1 MKKGSLL
8 LMLACLLLAA
18 CSNKPINIF
27 DTTALNCNL
36 LYGFAGAGMQQQL
49 ANPSVKLVNEKTM
62 ATAPM
67 TRKEVVEQ
75 KLTML
80 QQNFEKVKALNA
92 GGDAQEMTAASIA
105 LYEYTLPV
113 YKNEYMQLAALYDQN
128 AAAEKITAFEQNIAD
143 KYAAKFNELY
153 NTIIKTGTAYAEKHG
168 IPVKQISTSP
178 N

>member
-1 MKKGSLL
+1 MKKSIW
-8 LMLACLLLAA
+8 LMLCMCLLLIS
-18 CSNKPINIF
+18 CSNKPDEIF
-27 DTTALNCNL
+27 DITALNCNL
-36 LYGFAGAGMQQQL
+36 FYGFSGAGMQQQL

-62 ATAPM
+62 ATAAM

-75 KLTML
+75 KITVL

-92 GGDAQEMTAASIA
+92 GGDAKEMTAASIA

-113 YKNEYMQLAALYDQN
+113 FKTEYMQLAALYDQN

>member
-1 MKKGSLL
+1 MKKSTALL
-8 LMLACLLLAA
+8 LVICLLLAS
-18 CSNKPINIF
+18 CSNKPIDIF

-36 LYGFAGAGMQQQL
+36 LYGFAGAGMRQQL

-67 TRKEVVEQ
+67 TRKEVIEQ

-128 AAAEKITAFEQNIAD
+128 TSAEKITAFEQKIAD
-143 KYAAKFNELY
+143 KYAVKFNELY
-153 NTIIKTGTAYAEKHG
+153 NAVIKTGTAYAQKHN
-168 IPVKQISTSP
+168 IPVKQVTTSP
-178 N
+178 R